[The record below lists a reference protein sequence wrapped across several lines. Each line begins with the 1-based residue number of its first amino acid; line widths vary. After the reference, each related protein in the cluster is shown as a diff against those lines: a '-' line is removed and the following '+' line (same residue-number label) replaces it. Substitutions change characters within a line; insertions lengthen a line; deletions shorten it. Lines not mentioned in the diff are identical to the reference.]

1 MLFRVMIVI
10 LSGSVLDRRET
21 CTMGFNLKQ
30 WSIVNLFFCLLP
42 FIYISNCYA
51 SGNIEK
57 GKARSGVCSA
67 CHGENGVAV
76 IPGYPNLRGQSEQY
90 LAEALTAYKN
100 KQREGRLA
108 SIMQV
113 QASLLS
119 EQDIKDLA
127 AYYASLDDETH

>member
-1 MLFRVMIVI
+1 M
-10 LSGSVLDRRET
+10 
-21 CTMGFNLKQ
+21 
-30 WSIVNLFFCLLP
+30 
-42 FIYISNCYA
+42 
-51 SGNIEK
+51 
-57 GKARSGVCSA
+57 
-67 CHGENGVAV
+67 